1 MKIKKIYYYL
11 GSALLF
17 IVVTLIIGATDI
29 KNILLS
35 FGAYFLGLYVIYSY
49 LNGQVIHFGGITIKN
64 ESNSIERLM
73 FFIAGIIVV
82 VMSIFSL
89 IQHHQGHTL

>member
-64 ESNSIERLM
+64 EASIMLKVIAHS
-73 FFIAGIIVV
+73 FIFLFIYMV
-82 VMSIFSL
+82 SL
-89 IQHHQGHTL
+89 KPQHGCYAFC